1 MMAPAQPAV
10 ICKASLEGYRS
21 VRVEASGLSCARAT
35 QAARRVAQ
43 ELHGSGSI
51 SVPGV
56 NGFSVSTTTCTG
68 CGTTTQVTLLYA
80 SGAKVTLS
88 LRSGSG
94 KPSPAPSTGGGGNP
108 ITV

>member
-1 MMAPAQPAV
+1 MITAPQPVA
-10 ICKASLEGYRS
+10 ICKAAFPGYHS
-21 VRVEASGLSCARAT
+21 AKLVATGLSCARAT
-35 QAARRVAQ
+35 AAARVVAR

-56 NGFSVSTTTCTG
+56 SGFSVSTTTCTG

-94 KPSPAPSTGGGGNP
+94 KASPPPSTGGGGNP